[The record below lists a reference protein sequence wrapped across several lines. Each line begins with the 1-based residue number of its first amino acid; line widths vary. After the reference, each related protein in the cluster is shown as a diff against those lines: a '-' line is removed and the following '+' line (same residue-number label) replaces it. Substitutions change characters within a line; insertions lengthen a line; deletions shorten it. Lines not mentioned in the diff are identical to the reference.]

1 MNEKHYLKL
10 KFGIARDNVPG
21 IYDFLWNHLSGALK
35 LAGAKNAGVKIER
48 LEPIDMVYTNLE
60 ISKEELKK
68 HYHKFAKSHHLKEL
82 PALYRGN
89 DRTALTAKIKAEKIS
104 ELLQEYNEL
113 FDLFFTD
120 VIIEADGLL
129 LDMMD
134 GFSNSILVSGEK
146 KSLEKLKK
154 FVKDKM
160 PATKF
165 EWMNPPKK

>member
-1 MNEKHYLKL
+1 MKEKHYLKL
-10 KFGIARDNVPG
+10 KFGLGKDNSPA

-35 LAGAKNAGVKIER
+35 ELGGGKVSVKIER

-68 HYHKFAKSHHLKEL
+68 HYHKFAKSRHLREL
-82 PALYRGN
+82 PALYRGK
-89 DRTALTAKIKAEKIS
+89 DKTTLTAKIKVEKIS

-120 VIIEADGLL
+120 LIIEADGLL
-129 LDMMD
+129 IDMMD

-146 KSLEKLKK
+146 GELEKLKK
-154 FVKDKM
+154 FVKSKM

-165 EWMNPPKK
+165 GWANPPKK